1 MNNNAVKY
9 IETATNVMPETQV
22 MKKFKLTLMLLTNF
36 ANKIISMYQINRI
49 FLNFL
54 IFEILSS
61 YQSKMK
67 NSDSI

>member
-49 FLNFL
+49 YLNFL

-61 YQSKMK
+61 CQSKMK